1 MIPTV
6 LVKPRSTARCAICS
20 ASSGFFTPLP
30 STELI
35 FTWNT
40 AYCASHSSRVS
51 SVFKLL
57 RETSSG
63 TALSMLICR
72 CSSPAAFNFSMV
84 FLSSKNP
91 LVIIPAIMPRRRI
104 CRITSSIS
112 GCISGSPPLI
122 VMIEVPMPARM
133 SNRLFISSSGTG
145 LEKSSNSL
153 QYVQARLQRRLGI
166 ICTKIGCLVEASALP
181 IMRNSRKRV
190 RAKRKR
196 LRSRTAAEGCANL
209 LFPAIQNERCPSV
222 NYTLACYTASTPVP
236 AYYCWWR
243 SRYLASKWR
252 RNLMSRQPTVN
263 SPAVTLQ
270 DSAAN
275 VEPRGAKSVMAVLSV
290 AMVLIFVAAAIP
302 APIRAAWDD
311 FSIRMQLAQS
321 EAQSAS
327 PAKLSDHEIEEIA
340 NLPAQQQA
348 ERLLE
353 RAVNHYDG
361 ALELIGKS
369 VDKWFGQ
376 LEIQGQ
382 LASLLTTA
390 LNSNDLHVRAAA
402 LEVELAGYNL
412 PKRAESADNLIER
425 IRREPSARPWALWM
439 LGVLGNRGVETR
451 RAFVTLMDHRN
462 DPDEQTRYWTIE
474 GLSLLGTDE
483 TVAPLLEAFRTDPS
497 PLVRERGG
505 CGLAQSGMLTR
516 EQRLRAVPQLL
527 KMTDDMTLDD
537 VTRGWVFQA
546 LRDITGATI
555 SAQPD
560 AWRAWW
566 AQHRS

>member
-1 MIPTV
+1 
-6 LVKPRSTARCAICS
+6 
-20 ASSGFFTPLP
+20 
-30 STELI
+30 
-35 FTWNT
+35 
-40 AYCASHSSRVS
+40 
-51 SVFKLL
+51 
-57 RETSSG
+57 
-63 TALSMLICR
+63 
-72 CSSPAAFNFSMV
+72 
-84 FLSSKNP
+84 
-91 LVIIPAIMPRRRI
+91 
-104 CRITSSIS
+104 
-112 GCISGSPPLI
+112 
-122 VMIEVPMPARM
+122 
-133 SNRLFISSSGTG
+133 
-145 LEKSSNSL
+145 
-153 QYVQARLQRRLGI
+153 
-166 ICTKIGCLVEASALP
+166 
-181 IMRNSRKRV
+181 
-190 RAKRKR
+190 
-196 LRSRTAAEGCANL
+196 
-209 LFPAIQNERCPSV
+209 
-222 NYTLACYTASTPVP
+222 
-236 AYYCWWR
+236 
-243 SRYLASKWR
+243 
-252 RNLMSRQPTVN
+252 MSRQPTDI
-263 SPAVTLQ
+263 SPAVNLPGLTPEN
-270 DSAAN
+270 SAAS
-275 VEPRGAKSVMAVLSV
+275 VEPRGATSLVVVFGL

-302 APIRAAWDD
+302 APIRAAWDE
-311 FSIRMQLAQS
+311 FSIRMQLQQREPPA
-321 EAQSAS
+321 AS

-361 ALELIGKS
+361 ALELIGNS

-376 LEIQGQ
+376 LELQGQ

-390 LNSNDLHVRAAA
+390 LNSNDLRVRATA
-402 LEVELAGYNL
+402 LEIELAGYNL
-412 PKRAESADNLIER
+412 PKRAESADTLIER

-483 TVAPLLEAFRTDPS
+483 TVAPLLEAFRHDPS

-516 EQRLRAVPQLL
+516 EQRMRAVPQLL

-537 VTRGWVFQA
+537 ATRGWVFQA
-546 LRDITGATI
+546 LHDITGAPI